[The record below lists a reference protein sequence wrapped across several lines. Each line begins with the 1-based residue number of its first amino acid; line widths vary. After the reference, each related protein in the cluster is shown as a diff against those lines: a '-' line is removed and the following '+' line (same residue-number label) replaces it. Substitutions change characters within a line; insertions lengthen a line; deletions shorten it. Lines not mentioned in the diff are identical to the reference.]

1 LSNPYENK
9 VKKLLATGAT
19 AWGSATMGT
28 APLAAKLVAT
38 SGVDWVWI
46 DTEHSSFGSE
56 SIEMLP
62 PLIRQSGAM
71 PLVRIAGLDPSLM
84 KKALDIGAQ
93 GVMIPQIDSP
103 EQARLAVQYA
113 KYPPMGSRGISPMWT
128 FYNDVPWGEYL
139 PHANDETMVV
149 VQVESVA
156 ALDQVEAIAAV
167 EGVDVVL
174 AGPMDLSAAL
184 GHIGQTNHPDV
195 QRFLE
200 DFPARVASAGKVPG
214 IALGGYEASAK
225 AWSQGYR
232 FINFGNLYFDGLHGI
247 KANLARLKELSAK
260 GE

>member
-1 LSNPYENK
+1 
-9 VKKLLATGAT
+9 
-19 AWGSATMGT
+19 
-28 APLAAKLVAT
+28 
-38 SGVDWVWI
+38 
-46 DTEHSSFGSE
+46 
-56 SIEMLP
+56 
-62 PLIRQSGAM
+62 
-71 PLVRIAGLDPSLM
+71 
-84 KKALDIGAQ
+84 
-93 GVMIPQIDSP
+93 
-103 EQARLAVQYA
+103 
-113 KYPPMGSRGISPMWT
+113 
-128 FYNDVPWGEYL
+128 
-139 PHANDETMVV
+139 
-149 VQVESVA
+149 
-156 ALDQVEAIAAV
+156 
-167 EGVDVVL
+167 VDVVL